1 MPQREPATPTPA
13 TPSGN
18 SPTNTTPNVT
28 TKPNAEP
35 GTDTNTTPA
44 PVSRVRR
51 WARARR
57 ADAATYLLRG
67 ACYGIGSGICALA
80 VWRIERHP

>member
-1 MPQREPATPTPA
+1 MPQRKAADPTPA

-28 TKPNAEP
+28 AHPNARA

-44 PVSRVRR
+44 PLCRVRR

-57 ADAATYLLRG
+57 ADAATYVLRG
-67 ACYGIGSGICALA
+67 ACYGIGSGICALV
-80 VWRIERHP
+80 VWWIEHHP